1 MLITFLNK
9 LRCILG
15 RMYMRYIKSET
26 QKRWDKLFLRY
37 LDFNQSGN
45 VNWWE
50 YLIPITVVLC
60 VEILAELIAQWIL
73 K

>member
-1 MLITFLNK
+1 
-9 LRCILG
+9 
-15 RMYMRYIKSET
+15 MYMRYIKSEKSET

-37 LDFNQSGN
+37 LDFNQSGD

-50 YLIPITVVLC
+50 YLIPIGFILG
-60 VEILAELIAQWIL
+60 VEITAELIVQWAL

>member
-1 MLITFLNK
+1 
-9 LRCILG
+9 
-15 RMYMRYIKSET
+15 MYMRYIKSESES
-26 QKRWDKLFLRY
+26 QKRWNKLFLRY

-50 YLIPITVVLC
+50 YLIPLLAILL
-60 VEILAELIAQWIL
+60 VEVLAEIIAQWVL

>member
-1 MLITFLNK
+1 
-9 LRCILG
+9 
-15 RMYMRYIKSET
+15 MRYIKSET

-37 LDFNQSGN
+37 LDFNQSGT

-50 YLIPITVVLC
+50 YLIPITFVLF
-60 VEILAELIAQWIL
+60 VEILAELIVQWIL

>member
-1 MLITFLNK
+1 
-9 LRCILG
+9 
-15 RMYMRYIKSET
+15 MYMRYIKSES
-26 QKRWDKLFLRY
+26 QKRWNKLFLRY

-50 YLIPITVVLC
+50 YLIPLLAILL
-60 VEILAELIAQWIL
+60 VEVLAEIIAQWVL

>member
-1 MLITFLNK
+1 
-9 LRCILG
+9 
-15 RMYMRYIKSET
+15 MYMRYIKSES
-26 QKRWDKLFLRY
+26 QKRWNKLFLRY

-50 YLIPITVVLC
+50 YLIPLVAILL
-60 VEILAELIAQWIL
+60 VEVLAEIIAQWVL

>member
-1 MLITFLNK
+1 
-9 LRCILG
+9 
-15 RMYMRYIKSET
+15 MYMRYIKSESE
-26 QKRWDKLFLRY
+26 KRWNKLFLRY

-50 YLIPITVVLC
+50 YLIPLLAILL
-60 VEILAELIAQWIL
+60 VEVLAEIIAQWVL

>member
-1 MLITFLNK
+1 
-9 LRCILG
+9 
-15 RMYMRYIKSET
+15 MYMRYIKSEKSET

-37 LDFNQSGN
+37 LDFNQSGD

-50 YLIPITVVLC
+50 YLIPIGFILG
-60 VEILAELIAQWIL
+60 VEITAELIVQWTL

>member
-1 MLITFLNK
+1 
-9 LRCILG
+9 
-15 RMYMRYIKSET
+15 MYMRYIKSET

>member
-1 MLITFLNK
+1 
-9 LRCILG
+9 
-15 RMYMRYIKSET
+15 MRYIKSEKSET

-37 LDFNQSGN
+37 LDFNQSGD

-50 YLIPITVVLC
+50 YLIPIGFILG
-60 VEILAELIAQWIL
+60 VEITAELIVQWTL

>member
-1 MLITFLNK
+1 
-9 LRCILG
+9 
-15 RMYMRYIKSET
+15 MRYIKSKSES
-26 QKRWDKLFLRY
+26 QKRWNKLFLRY

-50 YLIPITVVLC
+50 YLIPLLAILS
-60 VEILAELIAQWIL
+60 VEVLAEIIAQWVL

>member
-1 MLITFLNK
+1 
-9 LRCILG
+9 
-15 RMYMRYIKSET
+15 MYMRYIKSKSES
-26 QKRWDKLFLRY
+26 QKRWNKLFLRY

-50 YLIPITVVLC
+50 YLIPLLAILS
-60 VEILAELIAQWIL
+60 VEVLAEIIAQWVL

>member
-1 MLITFLNK
+1 
-9 LRCILG
+9 
-15 RMYMRYIKSET
+15 MYMRYIKSES
-26 QKRWDKLFLRY
+26 QKRWNKLFLRY

-50 YLIPITVVLC
+50 YLIPLLAILS
-60 VEILAELIAQWIL
+60 VEVLAEIIAQWVL